1 MFGQPHV
8 SLHLSFSKNSMNS
21 YLLFAL
27 VVLYLGLLFFIAY
40 FAEKRRSSF
49 WVNNPYVYALSL
61 AVYCSAWTYY
71 GSIGVA
77 ANQGL
82 EYMAI
87 YIGPIIIIPAWIYI
101 NSKIIRISRVNK
113 ISSIADFISLRY
125 GNSRSLSALIAL
137 VCMFAIIP
145 YVGLQ
150 IKAISETFHLITET
164 DQTTNIFF
172 DSATYVVLIIALFSS
187 YYGTKYV
194 DASEKRLGI
203 ISAVAVESFLKLIF
217 FIILGIF
224 VVYGV
229 FNGFEDIYNQ
239 AEKLPDF
246 AAKNTFNG
254 LEGGFNWFL
263 MSMLSMSAIFLLP
276 RQFHTAIIENRK
288 EKHIKTAIWLF
299 PLYLLIFN
307 FFVFPIAWGGKILFL
322 GEDVNPELYSILI
335 PQKFGNTIISTM
347 VFFGGLSACISM
359 IIISSIS
366 LSIMLSNNIIIPYG
380 WLDRFKFGSET
391 DNTKN
396 IVNIRKISI
405 FLLILVSFIFYKYFI
420 LGKSIFSIGLV
431 SFVLIAQL
439 APSFFGAIFWRR
451 GTYLGSMTGIIVGVL
466 ICYLGLVL
474 PSFSEN
480 YQQSTFFN
488 HGFFSFFNIPYLS
501 PIPQIFFWSLLVNGL
516 LFTIISANTVS
527 DYRERNYAE
536 IYVDINDYIQNHE
549 NAYIWKGTAHVSDIQ
564 KILVKFLGEKKTE
577 QALKI
582 FNLKYKI
589 TDDSDTADSRF
600 IKFSENLLSGRI
612 GTASAK
618 ILIEGVTKEDK
629 ISLSEVLKILEESKE
644 NISINKQLSE
654 QSSQLL
660 KLSDDLQNANKNLI
674 VKDKQK
680 DEFLDSVA
688 HELRTPLTA
697 IRATSEI
704 LLDDEEM
711 PAELKKDFLE
721 NIISESDRLS
731 EVINDI
737 LYLDKLETGTIPLN
751 IQSFNIIE
759 TFRKSVKPLLHLFEQ
774 RSLHHSEVNLLEDE
788 IFEYDEPRMIQV
800 FQNILGNA
808 LKFTNEQG
816 MIQTK
821 FQKQENQLKISI
833 FNTGK
838 IIPTEDLAFIFEKF
852 YQSKN
857 QNLQKPTGSGLGLA
871 ICKKIMIAHGG
882 DIEVKNKEIGVT
894 FEIFLPIK
902 EHNNELAEF
911 NNTSRM

>member
-1 MFGQPHV
+1 
-8 SLHLSFSKNSMNS
+8 MNS

-217 FIILGIF
+217 FITLGIF

-307 FFVFPIAWGGKILFL
+307 FFVFPIAWGGKILFF

-420 LGKSIFSIGLV
+420 LGKSLFSIGLV

-451 GTYLGSMTGIIVGVL
+451 GTYLGSMTGIIVGVI

-501 PIPQIFFWSLLVNGL
+501 SIPQIFFWSLLVNCV
-516 LFTIISANTVS
+516 LFTLISTNTVS

-549 NAYIWKGTAHVSDIQ
+549 GAYIWKGTANVSDIQ
-564 KILVKFLGEKKTE
+564 KILVRFLGEKKTE

-629 ISLSEVLKILEESKE
+629 ISLPEVLKILEESKE
-644 NISINKQLSE
+644 NISINKQLSD

-731 EVINDI
+731 EIINDI

-774 RSLHHSEVNLLEDE
+774 RSLHHSEVNLLENE
-788 IFEYDEPRMIQV
+788 IFEYDESRMIQV

-871 ICKKIMIAHGG
+871 ICNKIMIAHGG

-902 EHNNELAEF
+902 EHNNELEEF
-911 NNTSRM
+911 NNNSRM

>member
-1 MFGQPHV
+1 
-8 SLHLSFSKNSMNS
+8 MNS

-27 VVLYLGLLFFIAY
+27 VILYLGILFFIAY
-40 FAEKRRSSF
+40 FAEKKRSSF
-49 WVNNPYVYALSL
+49 WVNNPYVYSLSL

-87 YIGPIIIIPAWIYI
+87 YVGPIIIIPSWIYL

-113 ISSIADFISLRY
+113 ISSIADFIGLRY
-125 GNSRSLSALIAL
+125 GNSRSLSAIIAL
-137 VCMFAIIP
+137 VCILAIIP
-145 YVGLQ
+145 YIALQ
-150 IKAISETFHLITET
+150 IKSISETFHLITET
-164 DQTTNIFF
+164 ENSTSILL
-172 DSATYVVLIIALFSS
+172 DSSTYVVIIIALFSS

-203 ISAVAVESFLKLIF
+203 ISAVAAESFFKLIF
-217 FIILGIF
+217 FVILGLF

-229 FNGFEDIYNQ
+229 FNGFEDIYRQ

-246 AAKNTFNG
+246 AAKNSFNG
-254 LEGGFNWFL
+254 LEGSFNWFL
-263 MSMLSMSAIFLLP
+263 MLMLSMSAIFLLP

-307 FFVFPIAWGGKILFL
+307 FFVFPIAWGGKILFF
-322 GEDVNPELYSILI
+322 GQEVNPELYSILI
-335 PQKFGNTIISTM
+335 PQKFGNIFISTL

-380 WLDRFKFGSET
+380 WLDKFKSENDT
-391 DNTKN
+391 DNTKS
-396 IVNIRKISI
+396 IVNIRKVSI
-405 FLLILVSFIFYKYFI
+405 FLLIISGFIFYKYLL
-420 LGKSIFSIGLV
+420 LGKSLFSIGLV

-439 APSFFGAIFWRR
+439 GPSFFGAIFWRR
-451 GTYLGSMTGIIVGVL
+451 GTYAGSVSGIIVGVL
-466 ICYLGLVL
+466 LCFLGLIL

-480 YQQSTFFN
+480 FVQSEFYQSE
-488 HGFFSFFNIPYLS
+488 FFSFFKIPYLS
-501 PIPQIFFWSLLVNGL
+501 PITQIFFWSMLVNSA
-516 LFTIISANTVS
+516 LFILISANTVS
-527 DYRERNYAE
+527 NYRERNYAE
-536 IYVDINDYIQNHE
+536 LYVDIDDYIQNHE
-549 NAYIWKGTAHVSDIQ
+549 NAYIWKGTANVSDIQ
-564 KILVKFLGEKKTE
+564 KILGRFLGQKKTE

-582 FNLKYKI
+582 FNLKYNI
-589 TDDSDTADSRF
+589 TDESDTADSRF

-629 ISLSEVLKILEESKE
+629 ISLPEVLQILEESKE

-660 KLSDDLQNANKNLI
+660 KLSGDLQVANINLI
-674 VKDKQK
+674 EKDQQK

-704 LLDDEEM
+704 LLDDEDM

-721 NIISESDRLS
+721 NIISESDRLN
-731 EVINDI
+731 EIINDI
-737 LYLDKLETGTIPLN
+737 LYLDKLETGTISLHISEN
-751 IQSFNIIE
+751 NIIE
-759 TFRKSVKPLLHLFEQ
+759 TFKKSLKPLLHLFDQ
-774 RSLHHSEVNLLEDE
+774 RHLHHSEVHLLENEIYRFDE
-788 IFEYDEPRMIQV
+788 QRMIQV

-821 FQKQENQLKISI
+821 FQEKDDQLKISI

-838 IIPTEDLAFIFEKF
+838 TIPEEDLEFIFDKF

-857 QNLQKPTGSGLGLA
+857 QNLRKPIGSGLGLA
-871 ICKKIMIAHGG
+871 ICKKIMIAQNGN
-882 DIEVKNKEIGVT
+882 IEVKNKEIGVS
-894 FEIFLPIK
+894 FEIYLPK
-902 EHNNELAEF
+902 ENESVPNADDQ
-911 NNTSRM
+911 NM

>member
-1 MFGQPHV
+1 
-8 SLHLSFSKNSMNS
+8 MNS

-27 VVLYLGLLFFIAY
+27 VILYLGILFFIAY
-40 FAEKRRSSF
+40 FAEKKRSSF
-49 WVNNPYVYALSL
+49 WVNNPYVYSLSL

-87 YIGPIIIIPAWIYI
+87 YVGPIIIIPSWMYL
-101 NSKIIRISRVNK
+101 NSKIIRISRVNQ
-113 ISSIADFISLRY
+113 ISSIADFIGLRY
-125 GNSRSLSALIAL
+125 GNSRSLSAIIAL
-137 VCMFAIIP
+137 VCILAIIP
-145 YVGLQ
+145 YIALQ
-150 IKAISETFHLITET
+150 IKSISETFHLITVTENST
-164 DQTTNIFF
+164 SILF
-172 DSATYVVLIIALFSS
+172 DSSTYVVIIIALFSS

-203 ISAVAVESFLKLIF
+203 ISAVAAESFFKLIF
-217 FIILGIF
+217 FVILGLF

-229 FNGFEDIYNQ
+229 FNGFEDIYRQ

-246 AAKNTFNG
+246 AAKNSFNG
-254 LEGGFNWFL
+254 LEGSFNWFL
-263 MSMLSMSAIFLLP
+263 MLMLSMSAIFLLP

-307 FFVFPIAWGGKILFL
+307 FFVFPIAWGGKILFF
-322 GEDVNPELYSILI
+322 GQDVNPELYSILI
-335 PQKFGNTIISTM
+335 PQKFGNIFISTL

-380 WLDRFKFGSET
+380 WLDKFKSENDT
-391 DNTKN
+391 DNTKS
-396 IVNIRKISI
+396 IVNIRKVSI
-405 FLLILVSFIFYKYFI
+405 FLLIISGFIFYKYLL
-420 LGKSIFSIGLV
+420 LGKSLFSIGLV

-439 APSFFGAIFWRR
+439 GPSFFGAIFWRR
-451 GTYLGSMTGIIVGVL
+451 GTYAGSVSGIIVGVL
-466 ICYLGLVL
+466 LCFLGLIL

-480 YQQSTFFN
+480 FVQSEFYQSE
-488 HGFFSFFNIPYLS
+488 FFSFFKIPYLS
-501 PIPQIFFWSLLVNGL
+501 PITQIFFWSMLVNSA
-516 LFTIISANTVS
+516 LFILISANTVS
-527 DYRERNYAE
+527 NYRERNYAE
-536 IYVDINDYIQNHE
+536 LYVDIDDYIQNHE
-549 NAYIWKGTAHVSDIQ
+549 NAYIWKGTANVSDIQ
-564 KILVKFLGEKKTE
+564 KILGRFLGQKKTE

-582 FNLKYKI
+582 FNLKYNI
-589 TDDSDTADSRF
+589 TDESDTADSRF

-629 ISLSEVLKILEESKE
+629 ISLPEVLQILEESKE

-660 KLSDDLQNANKNLI
+660 KLSGDLQVANINLI
-674 VKDKQK
+674 EKDQQK

-704 LLDDEEM
+704 LLDDEDM

-721 NIISESDRLS
+721 NIISESDRLN
-731 EVINDI
+731 EIINDI
-737 LYLDKLETGTIPLN
+737 LYLDKLETGTISLHISEN
-751 IQSFNIIE
+751 NIIE
-759 TFRKSVKPLLHLFEQ
+759 TFKKSLKPLLHLFDQ
-774 RSLHHSEVNLLEDE
+774 RHLHHSEVHLLENEMYQFDE
-788 IFEYDEPRMIQV
+788 QRMIQV

-821 FQKQENQLKISI
+821 FQEKDDQLKISI

-838 IIPTEDLAFIFEKF
+838 TIPEEDLEFIFDKF

-857 QNLQKPTGSGLGLA
+857 QNLRKPIGSGLGLA
-871 ICKKIMIAHGG
+871 ICKKIMIAQNGN
-882 DIEVKNKEIGVT
+882 IEVKNKEIGVS
-894 FEIFLPIK
+894 FEIYLPK
-902 EHNNELAEF
+902 ENESVPNADDQ
-911 NNTSRM
+911 NM

>member
-1 MFGQPHV
+1 
-8 SLHLSFSKNSMNS
+8 MNS

-27 VVLYLGLLFFIAY
+27 VILYLGILFFIAY
-40 FAEKRRSSF
+40 FAEKKRSSF
-49 WVNNPYVYALSL
+49 WVNNPYVYSLSL

-87 YIGPIIIIPAWIYI
+87 YVGPIIIIPSWIYL

-113 ISSIADFISLRY
+113 ISSIADFIGLRY
-125 GNSRSLSALIAL
+125 GNSRSLSAIIAL
-137 VCMFAIIP
+137 VCILAIIP
-145 YVGLQ
+145 YIALQ
-150 IKAISETFHLITET
+150 IKSISETFHLITVTENST
-164 DQTTNIFF
+164 SILF
-172 DSATYVVLIIALFSS
+172 DSSTYVVIIIALFSS

-203 ISAVAVESFLKLIF
+203 ISAVAAESFFKLIF
-217 FIILGIF
+217 FVILGLF

-229 FNGFEDIYNQ
+229 FNGFEDIYRQ

-246 AAKNTFNG
+246 AAKNSFNG
-254 LEGGFNWFL
+254 LEGSFNWFL
-263 MSMLSMSAIFLLP
+263 MLMLSMSAIFLLP

-307 FFVFPIAWGGKILFL
+307 FFVFPIAWGGKILFF
-322 GEDVNPELYSILI
+322 GQDVNPELYSILI
-335 PQKFGNTIISTM
+335 PQKFGNIFISTL

-380 WLDRFKFGSET
+380 WLDKFKSENDT
-391 DNTKN
+391 DNTKS
-396 IVNIRKISI
+396 IVNIRKVSI
-405 FLLILVSFIFYKYFI
+405 FLLIISGFIFYKYLL
-420 LGKSIFSIGLV
+420 LGKSLFSIGLV

-439 APSFFGAIFWRR
+439 GPSFFGAIFWRR
-451 GTYLGSMTGIIVGVL
+451 GTYAGSVSGIIVGVL
-466 ICYLGLVL
+466 LCFLGLIL

-480 YQQSTFFN
+480 FVQSEFYQSE
-488 HGFFSFFNIPYLS
+488 FFSFFKIPYLS
-501 PIPQIFFWSLLVNGL
+501 PITQIFFWSMLVNSA
-516 LFTIISANTVS
+516 LFILISANTVS
-527 DYRERNYAE
+527 NYRERNYAE
-536 IYVDINDYIQNHE
+536 LYVDIDDYIQNHE
-549 NAYIWKGTAHVSDIQ
+549 NAYIWKGTANVSDIQ
-564 KILVKFLGEKKTE
+564 KILGRFLGQKKTE

-582 FNLKYKI
+582 FNLKYNI
-589 TDDSDTADSRF
+589 TDESDTADSRF

-629 ISLSEVLKILEESKE
+629 ISLPEVLQILEESKE

-660 KLSDDLQNANKNLI
+660 KLSGDLQVANINLI
-674 VKDKQK
+674 EKDQQK

-704 LLDDEEM
+704 LLDDEDM

-721 NIISESDRLS
+721 NIISESDRLN
-731 EVINDI
+731 EIINDI
-737 LYLDKLETGTIPLN
+737 LYLDKLETGTISLHISEN
-751 IQSFNIIE
+751 NIIE
-759 TFRKSVKPLLHLFEQ
+759 TFKKSLKPLLHLFDQ
-774 RSLHHSEVNLLEDE
+774 RHLHHSEVHLLENEIYRFDE
-788 IFEYDEPRMIQV
+788 QRMIQV

-821 FQKQENQLKISI
+821 FQEKDDQLKISV

-838 IIPTEDLAFIFEKF
+838 TIPEEDLEFIFDKF

-857 QNLQKPTGSGLGLA
+857 QNLRKPIGSGLGLA
-871 ICKKIMIAHGG
+871 ICKKIMIAQNGN
-882 DIEVKNKEIGVT
+882 IEVKNKEIGVS
-894 FEIFLPIK
+894 FEIYLPK
-902 EHNNELAEF
+902 ENESVPNADDQ
-911 NNTSRM
+911 NM

>member
-1 MFGQPHV
+1 
-8 SLHLSFSKNSMNS
+8 MNS

-27 VVLYLGLLFFIAY
+27 VVLYLGLLFFVAY
-40 FAEKRRSSF
+40 FAEKKRSSF

-87 YIGPIIIIPAWIYI
+87 YIGPIIIIPAWIFI
-101 NSKIIRISRVNK
+101 NTKIIRISRVNK

-145 YVGLQ
+145 YIGLQ

-164 DQTTNIFF
+164 PQSSNVFF

-217 FIILGIF
+217 FIILGLF

-229 FNGFEDIYNQ
+229 FNGFEDIYTQ

-246 AAKNTFNG
+246 AEKNSFNG

-263 MSMLSMSAIFLLP
+263 MMMLSMSAIFLLP
-276 RQFHTAIIENRK
+276 RQFHTSIIENRK
-288 EKHIKTAIWLF
+288 EKHIRTAIWLF

-307 FFVFPIAWGGKILFL
+307 FFVFPIAWGGKVLFL

-335 PQKFGNTIISTM
+335 PQKFGNTAIAAM

-380 WLDRFKFGSET
+380 WLDKFKINSDI
-391 DNTKN
+391 DNTKT

-405 FLLILVSFIFYKYFI
+405 FLLIITGFIFYKYLM
-420 LGKSIFSIGLV
+420 LGKSLFSIGLV

-451 GTYLGSMTGIIVGVL
+451 GNYLGAVLGIVTGVT

-474 PSFSEN
+474 PSFSESF
-480 YQQSTFFN
+480 QQSSFYTSSFFV
-488 HGFFSFFNIPYLS
+488 FFNIPYLS
-501 PIPQIFFWSLLVNGL
+501 AIPEIFFYSILVNGA
-516 LFTIISANTVS
+516 LFTLISANTVS

-536 IYVDINDYIQNHE
+536 LYVDINDYIQNHE
-549 NAYIWKGTAHVSDIQ
+549 NAYIWKGTANVSDIQ
-564 KILVKFLGEKKTE
+564 KILKRFLGEKKTQ

-589 TDDSDTADSRF
+589 TDDDDTADSRF

-629 ISLSEVLKILEESKE
+629 ISLPEVLKILEESKE

-680 DEFLDSVA
+680 DDFLDSVA

-711 PAELKKDFLE
+711 PAKLKKDFLE

-731 EVINDI
+731 EIINDI
-737 LYLDKLETGTIPLN
+737 LYLDKLETGTLPMN
-751 IQSFNIIE
+751 IQPHNIVA
-759 TFRKSVKPLLHLFEQ
+759 TYHKAVKPLIHLFNQ
-774 RSLHHSEVNLLEDE
+774 RNLHHSEVNLLDDE
-788 IFEYDEPRMIQV
+788 IFLFDEPRMIQV

-808 LKFTNEQG
+808 LKFTNDQG
-816 MIQTK
+816 MIQAK
-821 FQKQENQLKISI
+821 SQQQESLLKISV

-838 IIPTEDLAFIFEKF
+838 TIPEEDLKHIFDKF

-857 QNLQKPTGSGLGLA
+857 QNLQKPAGSGLGLA
-871 ICKKIMIAHGG
+871 ICKKIMIAHDG

-894 FEIFLPIK
+894 FEVFLPIK
-902 EHNNELAEF
+902 EHNHELEEF
-911 NNTSRM
+911 NNNSRM